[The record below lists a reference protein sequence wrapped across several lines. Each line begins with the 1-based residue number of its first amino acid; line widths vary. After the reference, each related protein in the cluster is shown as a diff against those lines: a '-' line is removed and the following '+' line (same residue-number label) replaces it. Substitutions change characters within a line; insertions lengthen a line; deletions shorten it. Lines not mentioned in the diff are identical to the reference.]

1 MDIKTQECPVTDWE
15 GDILVIGLF
24 EDSLGR
30 DINRK
35 LHNTRLEE
43 LNLKL
48 DGVLDELVSC

>member
-30 DINRK
+30 INRK